1 MAESTVPSGY
11 SVSNNYTKIDRNK
24 MTEGVV
30 SGDKKP
36 VTIPMEKSITN
47 QLSTKFTVEKQWLGD
62 SNNKFQTRLPVWIR
76 LQYSVDNT
84 TWKNVSELISN
95 GCGTD
100 GTSAYADLITLN
112 PPENLQTYFASYT
125 FEKLPSVLYENGT
138 EKKIIYR
145 GIEVDDSDAPI
156 HLDSKSGEYLN
167 QGYRVTDA
175 NTVSNGPK
183 NYVRNYLSTFD
194 LTVEKVWVD
203 DNNFYEQRP
212 NSLTITLQ
220 RTTKENPDY
229 DASYDVSG
237 NTDESAGWVDVK
249 DTGNNLIQYTM
260 SKSNALKTDANKWK
274 ISVRDI
280 PSYSTNGEKYYYR
293 AVESV
298 GTNDPYNAGM
308 SLKNYKLTQSSEGAK
323 TTLTNTIIQKTEAYS
338 VQKKWV
344 KTSLGTA
351 ILELI
356 YRTEN
361 TSWTQ
366 YTDEYGK
373 NVRVTLDGTA
383 DADNGQLALESS
395 AWTAT
400 WKNLPKQDSEGNAYI
415 YVAVEVD
422 ASGKIITSSDS
433 YLIETDRNHPGVIY
447 NIEKT
452 SLTVQQTWDDQKN
465 QYDLRNATIYQIYR
479 KLQTDGIMPT
489 SASCD
494 YAASGWEPVDLS
506 ASITYTDSQIVS
518 DLKVA
523 ATPYVIRGSSVV
535 KDDVNKN
542 LVKASS
548 TADNNTITISNLPK
562 YDKDG
567 NPYEYIA
574 IEQQTNQNKAYQFQ
588 YEGNTTYSKFK
599 DDPSN
604 YQEAKSSFTNA
615 SGWKV
620 AITNQL
626 ITGNIAVQEIFD
638 DAVDRIKNSVGS
650 VSKSQNVD
658 AVRPKAVTVQL
669 TAKSL
674 SKGIAV
680 GEVSFVGYQYTWKQV
695 PVYKND
701 GSNFAYQ
708 VTSKEKTANTLS
720 KYKIK
725 TEQGIVISGSAAVD
739 NSKVT
744 ATKGG
749 ASSKDAYMAGICI
762 FESDSEAITVTFYN
776 VYTPEEIT
784 VQAKKSWSNQTDNTA
799 AANPDVK
806 AYLVAK
812 FKTDAVTETARL
824 VPAENC
830 SNMTN
835 WILLGNAWSQGSTLP
850 SNDQNEI
857 YCKTL
862 DPNGTKATWEK
873 LPKNAVN
880 YAYTESGASP
890 SLGDANGITYQVY
903 EKEKVTIS
911 KTRRKNGFI

>member
-1 MAESTVPSGY
+1 M
-11 SVSNNYTKIDRNK
+11 
-24 MTEGVV
+24 
-30 SGDKKP
+30 
-36 VTIPMEKSITN
+36 
-47 QLSTKFTVEKQWLGD
+47 
-62 SNNKFQTRLPVWIR
+62 
-76 LQYSVDNT
+76 
-84 TWKNVSELISN
+84 
-95 GCGTD
+95 
-100 GTSAYADLITLN
+100 
-112 PPENLQTYFASYT
+112 
-125 FEKLPSVLYENGT
+125 
-138 EKKIIYR
+138 
-145 GIEVDDSDAPI
+145 
-156 HLDSKSGEYLN
+156 
-167 QGYRVTDA
+167 
-175 NTVSNGPK
+175 
-183 NYVRNYLSTFD
+183 
-194 LTVEKVWVD
+194 
-203 DNNFYEQRP
+203 
-212 NSLTITLQ
+212 
-220 RTTKENPDY
+220 
-229 DASYDVSG
+229 
-237 NTDESAGWVDVK
+237 
-249 DTGNNLIQYTM
+249 
-260 SKSNALKTDANKWK
+260 
-274 ISVRDI
+274 
-280 PSYSTNGEKYYYR
+280 
-293 AVESV
+293 
-298 GTNDPYNAGM
+298 
-308 SLKNYKLTQSSEGAK
+308 
-323 TTLTNTIIQKTEAYS
+323 
-338 VQKKWV
+338 
-344 KTSLGTA
+344 
-351 ILELI
+351 
-356 YRTEN
+356 
-361 TSWTQ
+361 
-366 YTDEYGK
+366 
-373 NVRVTLDGTA
+373 DGTA

-415 YVAVEVD
+415 YAAVEVD

-567 NPYEYIA
+567 NSYECIA

-588 YEGNTTYSKFK
+588 YESNTTYSKFK

-638 DAVDRIKNSVGS
+638 DAVGRIKNSVGS

-680 GEVSFVGYQYTWKQV
+680 GEVSFVGYQHTWKQV

-739 NSKVT
+739 NNKVT

-812 FKTDAVTETARL
+812 FKTDAVTETAWL

-835 WILLGNAWSQGSTLP
+835 WILLGNAWSQDS
-850 SNDQNEI
+850 
-857 YCKTL
+857 
-862 DPNGTKATWEK
+862 TKATWKK

-890 SLGDANGITYQVY
+890 SLGDANRITYQVY